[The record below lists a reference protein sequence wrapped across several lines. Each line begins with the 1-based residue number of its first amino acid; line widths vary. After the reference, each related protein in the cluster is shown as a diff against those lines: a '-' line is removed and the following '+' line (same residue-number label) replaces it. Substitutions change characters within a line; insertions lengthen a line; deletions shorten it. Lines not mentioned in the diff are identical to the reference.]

1 MCRVNVVTADSSE
14 MDIPMRRSVEGP
26 EIEIVRQFVDAYES
40 LAAKRSWKHDV
51 VIFVEPRLDTGYP
64 DLLIA
69 HYDSKK
75 IKEWTEP
82 RASLSGRDLKILALL
97 MNEGAMGPSII
108 SHLSGFSTRC
118 VQNSLKS
125 LADCGLALCLGKRW
139 AAAKKTTFF
148 SLERLVSVEAK
159 TGNALEALDQAFRNT
174 GFSSWSYSLL
184 GNEKMT
190 KRLRDR
196 YEALGV
202 GAIVGGSFNEVV
214 RPKKRNVP
222 ICYTTLLVNEW
233 ITERVAMEV
242 LSC

>member
-1 MCRVNVVTADSSE
+1 MCRVTVVTADSNE
-14 MDIPMRRSVEGP
+14 MNIPMRRSVEGP
-26 EIEIVRQFVDAYES
+26 EIEIVRQFVDAYGV

-75 IKEWTEP
+75 IKEWSEL
-82 RASLSGRDLKILALL
+82 RGSLSDRDLKILALL
-97 MNEGAMGPSII
+97 MNEGAMEPSLV
-108 SHLSGFSTRC
+108 SHVSGFSARC
-118 VQNSLKS
+118 VQNSLES
-125 LADCGLALCLGKRW
+125 LAACGLVLRLGKQW
-139 AAAKKTTFF
+139 DAAKKTTFF

-159 TGNALEALDQAFRNT
+159 TGNALEALGQAFRNT

-214 RPKKRNVP
+214 RPKKRSVP

-233 ITERVAMEV
+233 IAKRAAMEV